1 MLKTAEKFVVF
12 SLNQK
17 SYAISIFDSYQI
29 FAIQNISPVPQI
41 SSLVAGLTYQAG
53 HIVTVLNT
61 AKILG
66 IKEKIHCQ
74 QAVLLS
80 QDNHYYAYLV
90 DQILEIVDRNFI
102 QKNKIKILQLEEI
115 LKTLNSHE

>member
-41 SSLVAGLTYQAG
+41 SSLVA
-53 HIVTVLNT
+53 
-61 AKILG
+61 
-66 IKEKIHCQ
+66 
-74 QAVLLS
+74 
-80 QDNHYYAYLV
+80 
-90 DQILEIVDRNFI
+90 
-102 QKNKIKILQLEEI
+102 
-115 LKTLNSHE
+115 